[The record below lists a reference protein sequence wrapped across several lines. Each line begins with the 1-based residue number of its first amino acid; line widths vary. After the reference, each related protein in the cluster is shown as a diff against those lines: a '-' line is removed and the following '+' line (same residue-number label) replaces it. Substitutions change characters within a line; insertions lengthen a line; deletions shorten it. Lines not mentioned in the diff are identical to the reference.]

1 MHDHAQTSEDHSS
14 HSHAGHKHGPGG
26 HSHAKPPKGF
36 DAAFALGATLNIG
49 FVVGE
54 VVFGLAANSVALLAD
69 AAHNFGDVL
78 GLLLAWA
85 ASSLGRRKPT
95 ARKTYGYGRSSILA
109 SITNGV
115 VLLVGVGGI
124 TWESIQRLNGGE
136 SESVNG
142 VTVMIVA
149 SIGIFINGG
158 TALLFMRGS
167 KGDLNIKGAFLHM
180 AADAVV
186 SAGVVIS
193 GLAIMLTGMHWI
205 DPVVSLIIAVVILV
219 STWGLLRDSVN
230 LAMDHVPES
239 INVEVVRTYLTGLPG
254 VTEVHDL
261 HIWALSTTEIAL
273 TVHLVRPSAGTD
285 DALLER
291 VGSELQKRF
300 GIGHAT
306 LQVEDGAPCALAPLD
321 VV

>member
-1 MHDHAQTSEDHSS
+1 MSDEHH
-14 HSHAGHKHGPGG
+14 HGPVE
-26 HSHAKPPKGF
+26 F
-36 DAAFALGATLNIG
+36 NRAFAIGIALNTG
-49 FVVGE
+49 FVAVEAFYGWK
-54 VVFGLAANSVALLAD
+54 VDSLALLAD
-69 AAHNFGDVL
+69 AGHNLSDVV
-78 GLLLAWA
+78 GLVLAWGGVLA
-85 ASSLGRRKPT
+85 GRIRPN
-95 ARKTYGYGRSSILA
+95 ARHTYGWKRASILA
-109 SITNGV
+109 AFANALL
-115 VLLVGVGGI
+115 LLVAMGSLA
-124 TWESIQRLNGGE
+124 WEAIGRLSHPSPVQG
-136 SESVNG
+136 S
-142 VTVMIVA
+142 TIMAVA
-149 SIGIFINGG
+149 GIGIVINTA
-158 TALLFMRGS
+158 TALLFM
-167 KGDLNIKGAFLHM
+167 KGREHDLNIRGAFLHM